1 MTFRIF
7 QSGHRRPQ
15 RPRLVFSMTRSG
27 RHLGGSLSDN
37 RHSDPGGI
45 FLRKL
50 PDGSRA
56 SRPLELLRGDRGR
69 TGQRLD
75 PKICMDLCSRL
86 MNARDELGISLH
98 FSRWPTSA
106 VRAAAA
112 WRSNGRS
119 VRVGIVPL
127 FQVYPVFVP
136 LFSLHRS
143 FPGLI
148 GLLGVL
154 PVGMLARILIWFL
167 FARGIAP
174 QRAERNCSSTGPDR
188 S

>member
-1 MTFRIF
+1 MRATSWGSLCI
-7 QSGHRRPQ
+7 S
-15 RPRLVFSMTRSG
+15 
-27 RHLGGSLSDN
+27 LGGRRAQSVQQL
-37 RHSDPGGI
+37 PG
-45 FLRKL
+45 
-50 PDGSRA
+50 
-56 SRPLELLRGDRGR
+56 
-69 TGQRLD
+69 
-75 PKICMDLCSRL
+75 
-86 MNARDELGISLH
+86 
-98 FSRWPTSA
+98 
-106 VRAAAA
+106 
-112 WRSNGRS
+112 SNGRS

-167 FARGIAP
+167 FAHGIAP
-174 QRAERNCSSTGPDR
+174 QRAERNCSSTGPAR

>member
-1 MTFRIF
+1 MLETNECARQVGDLSAFL
-7 QSGHRRPQ
+7 S
-15 RPRLVFSMTRSG
+15 VADERS
-27 RHLGGSLSDN
+27 
-37 RHSDPGGI
+37 P
-45 FLRKL
+45 
-50 PDGSRA
+50 
-56 SRPLELLRGDRGR
+56 
-69 TGQRLD
+69 
-75 PKICMDLCSRL
+75 
-86 MNARDELGISLH
+86 
-98 FSRWPTSA
+98 
-106 VRAAAA
+106 AAAA

-143 FPGLI
+143 FPGFI

-167 FARGIAP
+167 FAHGIAR

>member
-15 RPRLVFSMTRSG
+15 RPRLV
-27 RHLGGSLSDN
+27 LSL
-37 RHSDPGGI
+37 
-45 FLRKL
+45 
-50 PDGSRA
+50 A
-56 SRPLELLRGDRGR
+56 LELLRGDRGR

-86 MNARDELGISLH
+86 MNVRDELGISLH

-167 FARGIAP
+167 FAHGIAR